1 MRRYTSAMRALS
13 DVLYNFHWVVPGEAA
28 RGAQA
33 WGGFLGPFLD
43 GRGIKALINLRGP
56 NPNYSWW
63 RNETAACDAR
73 GIAHLDVMLDSR
85 SLPTREMLVRLFD
98 AFDAAPR
105 PFLVKCSGGQ
115 DRTSLAAALY
125 LIHKGGWSALPVAQV
140 QFARWPYLHNPKTHQ
155 RWLKH
160 FPRFA
165 AEEAGSRPLAQ
176 WVRESYTPEHL
187 RDWLDAHDLAGTYKD
202 IFVKPNSSKWQW

>member
-1 MRRYTSAMRALS
+1 MRGPA
-13 DVLYNFHWVVPGEAA
+13 DVLYNFHWIVPGEAA

-33 WGGFLGPFLD
+33 WAGFLGPFLG

-63 RNETAACDAR
+63 RHETATCKAR

-98 AFDAAPR
+98 AFDAAPK

-125 LIHKGGWSALPVAQV
+125 LIHRDGWSARAAAEQ
-140 QFARWPYLHNPKTHQ
+140 QFASWPYLHNPKEHQ
-155 RWLKH
+155 RWLKP
-160 FPRFA
+160 FLAFA
-165 AEEAGSRPLAQ
+165 QGEAAGRPVAD
-176 WVRESYTPEHL
+176 WIRSDYTPERL
-187 RDWLDAHDLAGTYKD
+187 RDWLDANGYAGTYKD
-202 IFVKPNSSKWQW
+202 IFVKPNSSRWQW